1 MQNKSEMADDPS
13 HVTASAR
20 TDLSVGTLTAA
31 IAIAALLL
39 VPGEVAS
46 GGLAE
51 VGDVRSPAFF
61 PILGAGLLFTLSSGS
76 DLPGPPARRDR
87 RPRRSG
93 RRPAPARVAGV
104 AGALLAAGAVV
115 VWLGFLPT
123 AALLIVALSLHLRR
137 AATPGLSSGCAWAVP
152 VAIQLLFRDVLNVL
166 LPAGILF

>member
-20 TDLSVGTLTAA
+20 TDLSVGALTAA

-61 PILGAGLLFTLSSGS
+61 PILGAGLLLALSSGLIFRS
-76 DLPGPPARRDR
+76 LRRGASGGHVAPVVALP
-87 RPRRSG
+87 
-93 RRPAPARVAGV
+93 PARVAGV

-123 AALLIVALSLHLRR
+123 AALLIVTLSYIFGARR
-137 AATPGLSSGCAWAVP
+137 HRLVVGLCVGVP
-152 VAIQLLFRDVLNVL
+152 IGIQLLFRDVLNVL

>member
-20 TDLSVGTLTAA
+20 TDLSVGALTAA

-61 PILGAGLLFTLSSGS
+61 PILGAGLLLALSSGLIFRS
-76 DLPGPPARRDR
+76 LRRGASGGHVAPVVALPPAR
-87 RPRRSG
+87 
-93 RRPAPARVAGV
+93 V

-123 AALLIVALSLHLRR
+123 AALLIVTLSYIFGARR
-137 AATPGLSSGCAWAVP
+137 HRLVVGLCVGVP
-152 VAIQLLFRDVLNVL
+152 IGIQLLFRDVLNVL